1 MFRLGFLQC
10 DSLDAPH
17 DSVDGDYDELFDG
30 LLTPHGIELVRYRAD
45 LGGLPESTRDCDG
58 WLIPGSRHSVTDST
72 DWITELGRFT
82 DLILEASTPLVGV
95 CFGHQLI
102 AKQLGAAVGRAE
114 CGWTIGAVDYAL
126 AQPPLGAPDHVAD
139 ARADVFT
146 IAASHMDQ
154 VFELPPGTTLLA
166 ETSTCP
172 VAGFGSDSV
181 LTMQGHPE
189 FTAGLA
195 SSLYTSR
202 IERIGREPVEAALE
216 SLAHPLDRERV
227 AAWIATFLVEAS

>member
-1 MFRLGFLQC
+1 MYRLGFLQC

-17 DSVDGDYDELFDG
+17 VDVDGDYDELFDG
-30 LLTPHGIELVRYRAD
+30 LLAPHDIALVRYRAD
-45 LGGLPESTRDCDG
+45 LGELPGSTRDCDG

-72 DWITELGRFT
+72 DWIIELGRFT
-82 DLILEASTPLVGV
+82 DLILEASAPLVGV

-102 AKQLGAAVGRAE
+102 AKQLGVQVGRAE
-114 CGWTIGAVDYAL
+114 RGWTIGAIDYAL
-126 AQPPLGAPDHVAD
+126 QEPPPGEPDDLSD
-139 ARADVFT
+139 ARANVFT

-166 ETSTCP
+166 KTPTCP

-189 FTAGLA
+189 FTTGLA

-202 IERIGREPVEAALE
+202 VERIGREPVEAAVE

-227 AAWIATFLVEAS
+227 AAWIATFLLEAG